1 MKVVH
6 LSTSDRGG
14 AGIAASRLHLS
25 LLDNGIDSRFLT
37 LHKFTDHLPQHLK
50 YFSGSGTLFPALKNG
65 IQKLKKILRRYGIIS
80 SKDTVLRKEHLSG
93 RKHGFEHFSF
103 PYSDY
108 NLSNHPLIK
117 EADIIHLH
125 WVSDGFLDYAD
136 FFSGNNKKIVW
147 TLHDMN
153 PFTGGCHH
161 SDGCVLF
168 QNDCQPCFQLEGT
181 KDVNFA
187 GKMLDLKLRSLKD
200 VSISSL
206 QIITPSRWL
215 SDLSTTSALFGQY
228 KHHVIPNAFDPDQ
241 FGLISRDEARKKLG
255 VADNCKVIFVNA
267 HHIDNHRKGLSY
279 LLDALER
286 LQKDKYLLIVAG
298 HTMRPDLFPNL
309 HHLGYLKTA
318 NELSLAYSAA
328 DVFVLS
334 SLAENLP
341 NTICESLMCGTPV
354 VAFDTGGINE
364 LLNTENGV
372 LVPLRDS
379 ELLSEALENAT
390 SKIWDRNLIRKDA
403 INRFGHL
410 KVGKDHIEV
419 YKKLMEGK

>member
-25 LLDNGIDSRFLT
+25 LLDKGVDSWFLT
-37 LHKFTDHLPQHLK
+37 LHKFTDDLPQHVK
-50 YFSGSGTLFPALKNG
+50 YLPGDGALFPVIKNG
-65 IQKLKKILRRYGIIS
+65 IQKFKRVLRRYRFLS
-80 SKDTVLRKEHLSG
+80 SRDTRLRKEHLTG

-103 PYSDY
+103 PFSDY
-108 NLSNHPLIK
+108 NLQDHPLVK
-117 EADIIHLH
+117 DADIIHLH
-125 WVSDGFLDYAD
+125 WVSDGFLDYGKL
-136 FFSGNNKKIVW
+136 FHGLQKKIVW

-161 SDGCVLF
+161 SDGCLLF
-168 QNDCQPCFQLEGT
+168 RNSCKPCFQLEGT
-181 KDVNFA
+181 KDLNFA
-187 GKMLDLKLRSLKD
+187 GEMLDVKLQSMNVRTQNS
-200 VSISSL
+200 VH
-206 QIITPSRWL
+206 IITPSKWL
-215 SDLSTTSALFGQY
+215 GDLSKSSALFGNFAHQ
-228 KHHVIPNAFDPDQ
+228 VIPNAFDPDQ
-241 FGLISRDEARKKLG
+241 FTLISRLEAREKLG
-255 VADNCKVIFVNA
+255 VANNCKVIFVNA
-267 HHIDNHRKGLSY
+267 HHIDNHRKGLAY

-286 LQKDKYLLIVAG
+286 LPKNEYLLIVAG

-318 NELSLAYSAA
+318 DELSLAYSAA

-364 LLNTENGV
+364 LLNESNGI
-372 LVPLRDS
+372 LVPLKDS
-379 ELLSEALENAT
+379 ELLSRAVKKAT
-390 SKIWDRNLIRKDA
+390 TTHWNREQIRKDA
-403 INRFGHL
+403 INRFGNSN
-410 KVGKDHIEV
+410 VGIAHIDMYHNLFV
-419 YKKLMEGK
+419 AK

>member
-25 LLDNGIDSRFLT
+25 LLENGVDSWFLT
-37 LHKFTDHLPQHLK
+37 LHKFTDDLPQHVK
-50 YFSGSGTLFPALKNG
+50 YLPGDGTLFPFLKNG
-65 IQKLKKILRRYGIIS
+65 VRKFKRVLRRYRLLS
-80 SKDTVLRKEHLSG
+80 SKEEILRKEHLSG

-103 PYSDY
+103 PFSD
-108 NLSNHPLIK
+108 LKLQDHPLIK
-117 EADIIHLH
+117 GADIIHLH
-125 WVSDGFLDYAD
+125 WVSDGFLDYKN
-136 FFSGNNKKIVW
+136 FFTGLNKNVVW

-161 SDGCVLF
+161 SDGCLLF
-168 QNDCQPCFQLEGT
+168 RNNCEPCFQLEGT
-181 KDVNFA
+181 KDLNFA
-187 GKMLDLKLRSLKD
+187 GKMLVEKMQSLSDKKQ
-200 VSISSL
+200 SSV
-206 QIITPSRWL
+206 QIITPSKWL
-215 SDLSTTSALFGQY
+215 CDLSSTSALFGNFLHQ
-228 KHHVIPNAFDPDQ
+228 VIPNAFNPDQ
-241 FGLISRDEARKKLG
+241 FKQITRKEAREKLN

-286 LQKDKYLLIVAG
+286 LPKHDYLLMVAG

-318 NELSLAYSAA
+318 EDLSLAYSAA

-354 VAFDTGGINE
+354 VAFDTGGIKE
-364 LLNTENGV
+364 LLNDTNGI
-372 LVPLRDS
+372 LVPMKDS
-379 ELLSEALENAT
+379 DFLSKAVEIAA
-390 SKIWDRNLIRKDA
+390 SKKWDRDLIRTDA

-410 KVGKDHIEV
+410 KVGKDHIEL
-419 YKKLMEGK
+419 YKNLLESK